1 MPQTDPATEGIR
13 VLLLAAALVCA
24 SLSPA
29 VAQDVTVLLEATR
42 NGEPP
47 PRPAFEGD
55 EFEDLRAEMVRDQ
68 IEARDVSDEALLEAL
83 QRVPRHR
90 FAPMVA
96 PESAYQDS
104 PQPIG
109 HGQTISQPYM
119 VGFMT
124 ERLALEPGDRV
135 LEVGTGSGYQAAI
148 LAELV
153 DEVVTIEIIAELA
166 ESAAERLERMGYR
179 NITVLHGDGYYGYEA
194 RAPFDAIV
202 VTAAANHTP
211 PPLVAQLRRGGHMVV
226 PVAQMGWVQNLLL
239 VEKDADDEV
248 STRNLASVRF
258 VPLTGDH

>member
-1 MPQTDPATEGIR
+1 MTQADPATDWFR
-13 VLLLAAALVCA
+13 AVLLAAALVGA
-24 SLSPA
+24 PA
-29 VAQDVTVLLEATR
+29 AAQDVKVLLDAARDGTTAQ
-42 NGEPP
+42 
-47 PRPAFEGD
+47 RPAFEGD
-55 EFEDLRAEMVRDQ
+55 EFEGLRAEMVRDQ
-68 IEARDVSDEALLEAL
+68 IEARDVSDDAVLEAL
-83 QRVPRHR
+83 RRVPRHR
-90 FAPMVA
+90 FAPMVD

-124 ERLALEPGDRV
+124 ERLALEPDDRV

-166 ESAAERLERMGYR
+166 ESAAKRLEQMGYT
-179 NITVLHGDGYYGYEA
+179 NITVLHGDGYYGHEA

-211 PPLVAQLRRGGHMVV
+211 PPLVAQLRPGGHMVI

-239 VEKDADDEV
+239 VEKNADDEV